1 MVVVSD
7 STTLIVLS
15 NMERFDLL
23 INLFAKV
30 YIPQAV
36 FEETTSKDGVRLPK
50 FIEVC
55 LPKHDKD
62 LKAIKLLLDE
72 GESEAVILAI
82 QKNLTLIIDE
92 KKGREIAKNM
102 GLKII
107 GLVGVVYLNIA
118 RGFLSVVEAKKFLEL
133 ANANGFR
140 ISQRLVDGMFN
151 SVDCLK

>member
-7 STTLIVLS
+7 SATLIVLS